1 MKYYL
6 APLADYTDAA
16 FRKLCFAGGADR
28 AYTEMVSAAALFH
41 ENDARKVGAPQKTRH
56 MLEKLPGEGDLV
68 AQTFGSKEDELAY
81 AAREISKL
89 DRFIGLDLNA
99 GCPMPRI
106 IRNGEGA
113 ALCADPEKTF
123 RCLKAMKAETTLPLS
138 LKTRPGPRPDKVL
151 MMELLAA
158 AQEAGCA
165 EVTLH
170 ARFTSQMHGGDVH
183 LDLLAEFVQAAR
195 IPVIGNGSVRDV
207 DAATRMAE
215 TGVAAIMVGRGAL
228 GNPGVFNELKG
239 LEGMSRK
246 EAFENHVVNLL
257 ELQAQIERNFPG
269 EITPSPDAIVAQ
281 RLHTQLYR
289 YFKGLPGAGEL
300 RRRLSEIRTLREICG
315 LASLFTPA

>member
-41 ENDARKVGAPQKTRH
+41 ECDARKAGAPQKTRH
-56 MLEKLPGEGDLV
+56 MLEKLPGEGEVV
-68 AQTFGSKEDELAY
+68 AQTFGAVEDELAY
-81 AAREISKL
+81 AAREITKL
-89 DRFIGLDLNA
+89 GRFAGLDLNA

-106 IRNGEGA
+106 VRNGEGA

-123 RCLKAMKAETTLPLS
+123 SCLKAMKAETTLPLS
-138 LKTRPGPRPDKVL
+138 LKTRPGPRPDRVL
-151 MMELLAA
+151 MFELLAA

-183 LDLLAEFVQAAR
+183 LDLLAEFVRAAK
-195 IPVIGNGSVRDV
+195 IPVIGNGGVRDAET
-207 DAATRMAE
+207 AARMAE
-215 TGVAAIMVGRGAL
+215 TGVAAIMVGRGAI

-239 LEGMSRK
+239 LPGMPRK
-246 EAFENHVVNLL
+246 EAFENHVLNLL
-257 ELQAQIERNFPG
+257 ALQAQIARNFPG
-269 EITPSPDAIVAQ
+269 ETTPTVDAMVVQ
-281 RLHTQLYR
+281 GLHRQLIR
-289 YFKGLPGAGEL
+289 YFKGLPGAGEF
-300 RRRLSEIRTLREICG
+300 RRRLPEIRTVQEICA
-315 LASLFTPA
+315 LARLFK

>member
-41 ENDARKVGAPQKTRH
+41 ERDARKAGTPQKTRH
-56 MLEKLPGEGDLV
+56 MLETLPGEGEVV
-68 AQTFGSKEDELAY
+68 AQTFGAVEEQLAY

-89 DRFIGLDLNA
+89 GRFAGLDLNA

-106 IRNGEGA
+106 VRNGEGA

-123 RCLKAMKAETTLPLS
+123 RCLKAMKAETDLPLS

-158 AQEAGCA
+158 AQDAGCA

-170 ARFTSQMHGGDVH
+170 ARFTSQMHGGDVN
-183 LDLLAEFVQAAR
+183 LDLLAEFVRAAR
-195 IPVIGNGSVRDV
+195 IPVIGNGGVRDAET
-207 DAATRMAE
+207 AAKMAE
-215 TGVAAIMVGRGAL
+215 TGVEAIMVGRGAI
-228 GNPGVFNELKG
+228 GNPGIFNELKG
-239 LEGMSRK
+239 GEGMPRK
-246 EAFENHVVNLL
+246 DAFESHVVNIL
-257 ELQAQIERNFPG
+257 ELQAQIERNFPN
-269 EITPSPDAIVAQ
+269 ESTPDADEMVVH
-281 RLHTQLYR
+281 RLHTQLIR
-289 YFKGLPGAGEL
+289 YFKGLPGVGEF
-300 RRRLSEIRTLREICG
+300 RRRLPEIHSLRDVCSLSE
-315 LASLFTPA
+315 LFT